1 MFSTLLTIALFVA
14 PAIQGVF
21 AEFSISTPDLVQC
34 KSAKISWEETTA
46 PYNLIVVSPEDPCG
60 DALVDVGDFNK
71 SSISWTPNLPAGTLV
86 QLSLEDANGDEAWSG
101 NITIAASDDESCLAP
116 EFRSNSTSSSAVS
129 GSATVL
135 SGTTL
140 VVAPASTS
148 SSAATAS
155 GSVAPVGA
163 ANAGTNPLSNSGVA
177 LRQLS
182 TPVMA
187 LSAIAAGIA
196 LCI

>member
-1 MFSTLLTIALFVA
+1 MFSTLLTVALFVA

-135 SGTTL
+135 SGTTY
-140 VVAPASTS
+140 V
-148 SSAATAS
+148 SAATAS